1 MFTKR
6 ITASAAIFSLSLFA
20 TAPSFANLNSQFS
33 ECASTA
39 LEAKN
44 VSAGKISIDLESK
57 YASAFDHDFS
67 SKTRELKMV
76 LENPKSG
83 KSLGTISCRV
93 NSDGAIESVRY
104 LTQAS

>member
-20 TAPSFANLNSQFS
+20 TAPSSANLNSQFS

-76 LENPKSG
+76 LENPKSA